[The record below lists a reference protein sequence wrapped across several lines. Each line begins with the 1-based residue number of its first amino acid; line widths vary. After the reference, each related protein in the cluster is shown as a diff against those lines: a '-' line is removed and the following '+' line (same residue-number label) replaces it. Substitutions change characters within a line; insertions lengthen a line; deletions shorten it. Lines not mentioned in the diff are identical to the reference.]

1 MRRPLHH
8 ILAITAATALVLPA
22 VHLQTAG
29 ARLIAAT
36 TAAPLRKPAVRW
48 KAIPF
53 GPKRRRQMGAY
64 SKRHYGKWRWRLIDP
79 HVVVEH
85 YTGGTSFLS
94 AWNTFASNSP
104 DLGEL
109 PGTCVHFIIDRKG
122 VIHQLVPLGTRCRHT
137 VGLNY
142 TAIGIE
148 HVGTSARQILRDRWQ
163 IRASYR
169 LTLWLMSRFHIQLRN
184 VIGHNESLMS
194 PYHHERYRSW
204 RCQTHADWTHADMR
218 IYRRHLKR
226 RARAAGVP
234 IGPAPTWVHP
244 NC

>member
-1 MRRPLHH
+1 MSGAIRRV
-8 ILAITAATALVLPA
+8 LAVSVAAAVVVVPSSLPTAVVTMAKTAATS
-22 VHLQTAG
+22 
-29 ARLIAAT
+29 
-36 TAAPLRKPAVRW
+36 LRKPAVRW

-53 GPKRRRQMGAY
+53 GQRRRRQMGAY
-64 SKRHYGKWRWRLIDP
+64 SKRHYGRWGWRLTDP

-85 YTGGTSFLS
+85 YTGGNSFSS
-94 AWNTFASNSP
+94 AWNTFASNSR

-109 PGTCVHFIIDRKG
+109 PGTCAHFIIDRDG
-122 VIHQLVPLGTRCRHT
+122 AIYQLVPLGTRCRHT

-148 HVGTSARQILRDRWQ
+148 HVGTSDGQILRDRRQ

-194 PYHHERYRSW
+194 PYHHERYPSW
-204 RCQTHADWTHADMR
+204 RCQTHSDWTHADMR
-218 IYRRHLKR
+218 VYRRHLRR
-226 RARAAGVP
+226 RAPAAGVP
-234 IGPAPTWVHP
+234 IGPAPAWVHP